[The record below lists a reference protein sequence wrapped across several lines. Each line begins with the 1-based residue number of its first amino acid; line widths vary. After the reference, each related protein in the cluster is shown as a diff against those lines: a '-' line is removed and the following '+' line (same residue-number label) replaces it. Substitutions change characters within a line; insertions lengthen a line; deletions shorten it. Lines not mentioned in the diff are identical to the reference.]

1 MRGRATATASLED
14 RAPRP
19 ESDDTRTD
27 VHLPDSGLL
36 LLRQA
41 LAKKLVEPVRI
52 QVLNELKRLKLWSA
66 GKALPSP
73 IRHVPAFQQV
83 AKLSSLIRQEDLQAR
98 IIDKDT
104 HAAIVSLGRTRLV
117 PSQSQFLI
125 SLPKQG
131 EWTLDGLNWHTDIS
145 AAGHRHVPG
154 IQAFVLIDDVKPRG
168 GATLALAV
176 SHRLADQPG
185 PYRRVR
191 EVLRGK
197 GDLQGELRSHYLSI
211 VEMSGHAGDVYL
223 MDMRLLH
230 TPSINAS
237 DRLRIMA
244 TVRYLPAAHARA

>member
-1 MRGRATATASLED
+1 MTPKQMSTFRDRGY
-14 RAPRP
+14 
-19 ESDDTRTD
+19 
-27 VHLPDSGLL
+27 L

-41 LAKKLVEPVRI
+41 LARKQLEPVKAH
-52 QVLNELKRLKLWSA
+52 VLDELKRLRIWSA
-66 GKALPSP
+66 GKALPSA
-73 IRHVPAFQQV
+73 IRHAPAFQQV
-83 AKLSSLIRQEDLQAR
+83 AKLASLVKLDDLHAR

-104 HAAIVSLGRTRLV
+104 HAAIVSLAPTRLAPAQGQV
-117 PSQSQFLI
+117 LV

-131 EWTLDGLNWHTDIS
+131 EWTLEGLDWHTDIS
-145 AAGHRHVPG
+145 AAGHRHAPG
-154 IQAFVLIDDVKPRG
+154 IQAFVLVDEVKPRG
-168 GATLALAV
+168 GATLAIAG

-191 EVLRGK
+191 GLLRGK
-197 GDLQGELRSHYLSI
+197 GDWQGELRSHDLSI

-244 TVRYLPAAHARA
+244 TVRYLPMAHAGT